1 MPATDYQASFLGRIS
16 IRRNQ
21 VIAMDG
27 NHEQELQDLELFSK
41 HVSER
46 FAELLS
52 SPDDVP
58 FDALLSISWLRKLL
72 DFFLCCEAEFKG
84 ILMTGNDPSQISKP
98 PLDRLI
104 PEFLDRSVKAL
115 DVCNAVTNGLESVRH
130 YQKLAEII
138 VSALEQKPI
147 GDGQS
152 RRAKKALTS
161 LMSAMNAD
169 DKECSAAKATER
181 SWSFS
186 RRGVS
191 SKDRVPEHFRSVSNQ
206 VAKNWSAAKQIQAM
220 TNNLVQPRGAEGSG
234 LASPVYTMSVIMVFV
249 TWALVAAIPC
259 QERNGLSAIHFPAPK
274 QLNWAQSII
283 GLHEK
288 IGEEWKKKEKKGTA
302 GLLDEMQ
309 KMEKLGNILMDFTDS
324 FQFHGDI
331 TDQKAEEAAAHAAE
345 LAETCRRMEEGLLPL
360 QMQIREVFHRIVKTR
375 TELLNALDQVGKSS
389 PPLL

>member
-52 SPDDVP
+52 SPDDIP
-58 FDALLSISWLRKLL
+58 CHALLSISWLRKLL

-84 ILMTGNDPSQISKP
+84 ILMM
-98 PLDRLI
+98 
-104 PEFLDRSVKAL
+104 DRSVKAL

-130 YQKLAEII
+130 YQKLAEIV

-161 LMSAMNAD
+161 LMSAMNVD

-220 TNNLVQPRGAEGSG
+220 TNNLVPPRGAEGSG

-249 TWALVAAIPC
+249 MWALVAAIPC

-274 QLNWAQSII
+274 QLNWAQSIN
-283 GLHEK
+283 
-288 IGEEWKKKEKKGTA
+288 W
-302 GLLDEMQ
+302 
-309 KMEKLGNILMDFTDS
+309 
-324 FQFHGDI
+324 FHGDI
-331 TDQKAEEAAAHAAE
+331 TDQKAEEAAARSVE

-360 QMQIREVFHRIVKTR
+360 QIQIREVFHRIVKTR

>member
-84 ILMTGNDPSQISKP
+84 ILMMGNDPSQISKP

-130 YQKLAEII
+130 YQKLAEIV

-161 LMSAMNAD
+161 LMSAMNVD

-186 RRGVS
+186 HRGVS
-191 SKDRVPEHFRSVSNQ
+191 SKDRVPEHFRSVSN
-206 VAKNWSAAKQIQAM
+206 
-220 TNNLVQPRGAEGSG
+220 
-234 LASPVYTMSVIMVFV
+234 
-249 TWALVAAIPC
+249 
-259 QERNGLSAIHFPAPK
+259 
-274 QLNWAQSII
+274 
-283 GLHEK
+283 
-288 IGEEWKKKEKKGTA
+288 
-302 GLLDEMQ
+302 Q

-360 QMQIREVFHRIVKTR
+360 QMQIREVFHRVVKTR
-375 TELLNALDQVGKSS
+375 TELLNALDQ
-389 PPLL
+389 